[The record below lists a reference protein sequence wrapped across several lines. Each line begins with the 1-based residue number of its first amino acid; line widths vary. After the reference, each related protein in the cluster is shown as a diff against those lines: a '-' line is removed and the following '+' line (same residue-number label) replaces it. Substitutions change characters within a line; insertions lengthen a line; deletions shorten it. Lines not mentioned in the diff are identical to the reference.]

1 MRCVEG
7 WEVWCEGEMWEDRE
21 RRVHVGSLPPNWF
34 ACSSIFSLSS
44 QAQAGQTVEV
54 LQLQVKSS
62 HN

>member
-1 MRCVEG
+1 M
-7 WEVWCEGEMWEDRE
+7 WCEGEMWEDRE
-21 RRVHVGSLPPNWF
+21 RRVHVGSNPPNWF